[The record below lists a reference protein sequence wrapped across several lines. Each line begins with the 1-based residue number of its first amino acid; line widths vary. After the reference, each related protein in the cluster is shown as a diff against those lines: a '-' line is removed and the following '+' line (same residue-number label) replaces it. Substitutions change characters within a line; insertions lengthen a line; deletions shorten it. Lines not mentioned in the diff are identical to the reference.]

1 MKKETIVI
9 ILMGV
14 LLLAAGAALVIQ
26 NQRYN
31 ALLAAYQEAEAKSR
45 NQGNTIGGSVGSL
58 VYTIIKLFA

>member
-14 LLLAAGAALVIQ
+14 LLLAAGAAIVIQ

-31 ALLAAYQEAEAKSR
+31 ALLAAYQNEVNKDK
-45 NQGNTIGGSVGSL
+45 TLGGTVGSL
-58 VYTIIKLFA
+58 VDTIIKLFV

>member
-31 ALLAAYQEAEAKSR
+31 ALLAAYQEAVAKSR
-45 NQGNTIGGSVGSL
+45 NQGNTLGGTVGSL
-58 VYTIIKLFA
+58 VDTIIKLFV

>member
-14 LLLAAGAALVIQ
+14 LLLSAVAALVIQ

-31 ALLAAYQEAEAKSR
+31 ALLAAYQKEVNKDK
-45 NQGNTIGGSVGSL
+45 TLGGTVGGL
-58 VYTIIKLFA
+58 VDTIIKLFV